1 MTALKK
7 RILCLLLAVCLC
19 VFAAGCDG
27 SKVSGYREIGTIEG
41 QELCIAFRQG
51 DQLRDIVTA
60 GMMVMS
66 ADGTIAQL
74 STKWFGETDTASCPA
89 DAEMA
94 GWLQNW
100 PHRVLTVGYYPGAQP
115 MCYEYGGVVQGFD
128 ADMFANL
135 CARLGWELRFQPIA
149 RGSAEIELAS
159 GNVDCVAGGF
169 GTTEESSKM
178 SYSPTYLTTKYSFV
192 AKAGGDISRTGQL
205 KGKTLATVSSS
216 AMGKALEGDEKL
228 MEKLG
233 QLMVLGS
240 EADCFTALDAGKC
253 DAILVSSLCAD
264 AHMK

>member
-7 RILCLLLAVCLC
+7 RIFCLLLAVCLC
-19 VFAAGCDG
+19 VFAVGCDG
-27 SKVSGYREIGTIEG
+27 SKVSGYRVIGTVDG
-41 QELCIAFRQG
+41 QDLCIAFRQG

-66 ADGTIAQL
+66 ADGTLAQL
-74 STKWFGETDTASCPA
+74 STKWFGKANVASVPA
-89 DAEMA
+89 NAEMI
-94 GWLQNW
+94 GWLQNR

-115 MCYEYGGVVQGFD
+115 MCYEAGGVMQGFD
-128 ADMFANL
+128 ADLFSNL
-135 CARLGWELRFQPIA
+135 CARLGWELKFQPIA

-169 GTTEESSKM
+169 GTGEKSSKL
-178 SYSPTYLTTKYSFV
+178 SYSPEYLSTDYSYV
-192 AKAGGDISRTGQL
+192 AKANSKISRTGQL
-205 KGKTLATVSSS
+205 KEKTLATVGSSV
-216 AMGKALEGDEKL
+216 MGKTLEGDEKL

-240 EADCFTALDAGKC
+240 EEDCFTALDAGRC

-264 AHMK
+264 AYMK